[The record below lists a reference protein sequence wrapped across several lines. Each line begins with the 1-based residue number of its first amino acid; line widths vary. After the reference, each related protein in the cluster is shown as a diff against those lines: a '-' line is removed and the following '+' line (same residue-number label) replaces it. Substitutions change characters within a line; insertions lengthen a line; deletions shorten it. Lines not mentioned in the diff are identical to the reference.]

1 MNPETMIKKTRAVN
15 FIENNGKVLRG
26 INMLRT
32 DFNKLSSIRSALNFD
47 NDDFADSVNY
57 LIESEYIRIRHV
69 DTKKPVELANYPMD
83 EIEGKLTAK
92 GIQLLAGAVSDPCI
106 NA

>member
-1 MNPETMIKKTRAVN
+1 MNPEALIKKARAAN

-32 DFNKLSSIRSALNFD
+32 DYNKLSSIRSALGFD

-69 DTKKPVELANYPMD
+69 DTKKVAELADHPMD
-83 EIEGKLTAK
+83 ELEGKLTAK
-92 GIQLLAGAVSDPCI
+92 GIQLLAGAVSDPCV

>member
-1 MNPETMIKKTRAVN
+1 MNPEAMIKKAHAAN

-26 INMLRT
+26 INMLRI
-32 DFNKLSSIRSALNFD
+32 DFNKLSSIRSALGFD
-47 NDDFADSVNY
+47 SNDFADSVNY
-57 LIESEYIRIRHV
+57 LIESEYIRIRHI
-69 DTKKPVELANYPMD
+69 DTKKPVELADYPMD

-106 NA
+106 TV

>member
-1 MNPETMIKKTRAVN
+1 MNPETMMKKARAAN

-32 DFNKLSSIRSALNFD
+32 DYNKLSSIRSALGFD

-69 DTKKPVELANYPMD
+69 DTKKAVELADYPMD
-83 EIEGKLTAK
+83 ELEGKLTAK
-92 GIQLLAGAVSDPCI
+92 GIQLLAGAVSDPCV

>member
-1 MNPETMIKKTRAVN
+1 MNPETMMKKARAAN

-32 DFNKLSSIRSALNFD
+32 DYNKLSSIRSALGFD

-69 DTKKPVELANYPMD
+69 DTKKAVELW
-83 EIEGKLTAK
+83 
-92 GIQLLAGAVSDPCI
+92 
-106 NA
+106 

>member
-1 MNPETMIKKTRAVN
+1 MNPETLFKKARAAN

-32 DFNKLSSIRSALNFD
+32 DFNKLSSIRSALGLD
-47 NDDFADSVNY
+47 ADDFADSVNY

-69 DTKKPVELANYPMD
+69 DTQKPVELADYPMD
-83 EIEGKLTAK
+83 EIKGKLTAK
-92 GIQLLAGAVSDPCI
+92 GIQLLAGVVSDPCI
-106 NA
+106 TV

>member
-1 MNPETMIKKTRAVN
+1 MNPEAMMKKARAAN

-32 DFNKLSSIRSALNFD
+32 DYNKLSSIRSALGFD

-69 DTKKPVELANYPMD
+69 DTKKSVELADYPMD
-83 EIEGKLTAK
+83 ELEGKLTAK

-106 NA
+106 DV

>member
-1 MNPETMIKKTRAVN
+1 MNPEAMIKKAHAAN

-26 INMLRT
+26 INMLRI
-32 DFNKLSSIRSALNFD
+32 DFNKLSSIRTALGLD
-47 NDDFADSVNY
+47 ADDFADSVNY
-57 LIESEYIRIRHV
+57 LIESGYIRIRHI
-69 DTKKPVELANYPMD
+69 DTQKSVELADYPMD